1 MPDPTSPA
9 TQTSE
14 DTQPAGDGWRPDLGA
29 LRARLDEID
38 DTIHDLLMDRALVIE
53 GVARS
58 GKTAAFRPG
67 REASILRRLL
77 GRHTGRLPARTLVR
91 MWREML
97 AGTTAMQSPV
107 TLAVF
112 DPTPDGAVNAI
123 AREHFGFLTP
133 AVTHPTIEA
142 TLNAAR
148 TGAATV
154 AVLPFPLEDATWRAL
169 IQTAS
174 DQNGSRQKGLRQNE
188 PHQNGPRQN
197 GPRLY
202 VIARLP
208 FWAGR
213 PCDVPAA
220 DAVVIATTAPDA
232 SGETS
237 GADRTFLAL
246 SQTPDRAR
254 LADAGLTLHATHGP
268 IAEIEGMVSQNDP
281 RLTPLGFVTVLGG
294 YAVPVAGD
302 NA

>member
-1 MPDPTSPA
+1 MPDTTSPA
-9 TQTSE
+9 THTSE
-14 DTQPAGDGWRPDLGA
+14 DTPAPGDGWRPDLGA
-29 LRARLDEID
+29 LRARLDAID
-38 DTIHDLLMDRALVIE
+38 DQLHDLLMDRARVVE

-77 GRHTGRLPARTLVR
+77 GRHEGQLPARTLVR

-142 TLNAAR
+142 ALDAAR

-154 AVLPFPLEDATWRAL
+154 AVLPFPLQDATWRSL
-169 IQTAS
+169 TQSAS
-174 DQNGSRQKGLRQNE
+174 DQS
-188 PHQNGPRQN
+188 

-208 FWAGR
+208 FWADR
-213 PCDVPAA
+213 PCDVPHA

-232 SGETS
+232 SGAPS

-254 LADAGLTLHATHGP
+254 LADAGLTLRATHGP
-268 IAEIEGMVSQNDP
+268 IAEIEGMVAQNDP
-281 RLTPLGFVTVLGG
+281 RLTSLGFVAVLGG

>member
-174 DQNGSRQKGLRQNE
+174 DQNG
-188 PHQNGPRQN
+188 
-197 GPRLY
+197 PRLY

-246 SQTPDRAR
+246 SQAPDRAR

>member
-142 TLNAAR
+142 TLDAAR

-174 DQNGSRQKGLRQNE
+174 D
-188 PHQNGPRQN
+188 QN